1 MSSSY
6 ERPGNE
12 ITFPDEDTVL
22 VNGSLEV
29 KSGNA
34 VVLQTTPTGLTT
46 GIINCTNVVTGAT
59 NVNALAS
66 SVGNLTTVTTTLEND
81 YHSLNSTQQQHTQ
94 DITRLGNDY
103 TSLSNTQQGHTQDIT
118 NLQTKTTNQSAVTG
132 SSTSFVGDVTATRFV
147 RTGGQSTQYLMADG
161 SVLAAS
167 NTNSNATMHFFKNSS
182 VNVPPPSSGEIVF
195 NSPQNS
201 SATVL
206 WISHMTSDG
215 TDVHAFLKLMT
226 PLSVLYIQDNNDS
239 ENYVKYGVV
248 STTSTP
254 TMFTVTVNFTEGNG
268 NGLTTFG
275 HNHDVFLSIFSNNV
289 AIDGRFTTLEGKTAT
304 LETKTFAIN
313 KANFGGD
320 DQIVVSAVLNM
331 QDNRIA
337 RVGDPDKDG
346 DAVSRGYADG
356 RYAGKSGLFDVIKD
370 GVSTALSVG
379 GEALDAGELAALGA
393 AAAAITAGGGITAFV
408 GTAIQNK
415 LAVENF
421 FKCDG
426 TSVMTDDMKL
436 GATPDEGDPEEFF
449 SIKNV
454 KDVQAS
460 GDVTAAK
467 FIKKGGGLSTEFLK
481 ADGSYD
487 SKTYITNTDG
497 VFSVL
502 DGAISDLQTKTQNIK
517 NSTSQYETNHA
528 GSLVLIRPT
537 VLSKWTTIDKD
548 KLLGKFTNP
557 SVGGAQF
564 SVATSVQIEK
574 IYIESALWGNS
585 STTTRV
591 FRFWTIGATL
601 LADYELPRTTLE
613 GTIYTLLL
621 PTPLTLAPGTYR
633 YGIGIGASGG
643 TFTDYYSN
651 GTYAFDSRIT
661 NVTGYYLP
669 SNGFNAFP
677 TQALQ
682 PNAPLCGG
690 FFLTTP
696 ASAPTTIVADQFIK
710 TGGGMSTE
718 FLKSNGTYDS
728 SAYITATDLSITNL
742 QTLITALEDKTR
754 FIQIILGRTTVTG
767 ELSTGTLESTRVNTP
782 RVSGLTTTIVSPTDA
797 VNAQYVTNQGYA
809 TQLALDIALA
819 AKLDSSNAGGLKFCK
834 ISSAVQ
840 VGGVTGFYDLLGGPA
855 NVFGSTT
862 FAANEL
868 KLGSVYIV
876 KIEGIASLPINSGVS
891 FQVRW
896 NNLSNFQ
903 PLVTNPAVTNGAF
916 SVTSTFTVRRT
927 GVTGEM
933 GHSSTIAVGGGGQ
946 TNSCCFGGGGAIP
959 IDTTEAYAMTIV
971 FSSTG
976 SAVCTAHTITC
987 ARYNYVV

>member
-6 ERPGNE
+6 ERLGNE

-29 KSGNA
+29 KSENA
-34 VVLQTTPTGLTT
+34 VVLQTTSTGLTT

-59 NVNALAS
+59 NVNALAA

-81 YHSLNSTQQQHTQ
+81 YNSLHSTQQGHTQ

-103 TSLSNTQQGHTQDIT
+103 ASLNGTQQQHTQDIT
-118 NLQTKTTNQSAVTG
+118 SLTNKTANQSAVTG

-167 NTNSNATMHFFKNSS
+167 STNSNATMHFFKNSS

-195 NSPQNS
+195 NSPQNTT
-201 SATVL
+201 ATVL

-239 ENYVKYGVV
+239 ENYIKYGVV

-289 AIDGRFTTLEGKTAT
+289 AIDGRFTTLEGKTTT
-304 LETKTFAIN
+304 LETKTFAIS
-313 KANFGGD
+313 KQFFGGAD
-320 DQIVVSAVLNM
+320 KTVLNSILNM
-331 QDNRIA
+331 NSNRIEA
-337 RVGDPDKDG
+337 VGEPENANDVVTKT
-346 DAVSRGYADG
+346 YADG
-356 RYAGKSGLFDVIKD
+356 TYAGKSGLLDTIKS
-370 GVSTALSVG
+370 GVSTFLG
-379 GEALDAGELAALGA
+379 AGEDVA
-393 AAAAITAGGGITAFV
+393 AAGETLAGVGAIAATVGTAGIATYV
-408 GTAIQNK
+408 GTAIDNK
-415 LAVENF
+415 LNAATIVRTTGEN
-421 FKCDG
+421 
-426 TSVMTDDMKL
+426 VMEADFRL
-436 GATPDEGDPEEFF
+436 GETPAEGDPEEFF

-460 GDVTAAK
+460 GNVTAAK

-481 ADGSYD
+481 ADGTTDNS
-487 SKTYITNTDG
+487 TYITNTNG
-497 VFSVL
+497 VFNVL
-502 DGAISDLQTKTQNIK
+502 NGSISDLQTKTQNIA
-517 NSTSQYETNHA
+517 NSTAPYTTNHM
-528 GSLVLIRPT
+528 GSIHLFRPT
-537 VLSKWTTIDKD
+537 VLAKWTTLDRDKSD
-548 KLLGKFTNP
+548 GAFSTQ
-557 SVGGAQF
+557 SVAGAQF
-564 SVATSVQIEK
+564 TAVESIQIAK
-574 IYIESALWGNS
+574 IYIESDIWRNASVL
-585 STTTRV
+585 TRV
-591 FRFWTIGATL
+591 FRFWAIGGTL
-601 LADYELPRTTLE
+601 IADYELPRTTLD
-613 GTIYTLLL
+613 GTLYTLLL
-621 PTPLTLAPGTYR
+621 PTPLTLAAGTYR
-633 YGIGIGASGG
+633 YGIGVGASG
-643 TFTDYYSN
+643 TFNDYYRN
-651 GTYAFDSRIT
+651 GTYTFDSRIT
-661 NVTGYYLP
+661 GVTGYYLQN
-669 SNGFNAFP
+669 SGFGAYP
-677 TQALQ
+677 TVAANT
-682 PNAPLCGG
+682 NAPLCGG
-690 FFLTTP
+690 FFLTTL
-696 ASAPTTIVADQFIK
+696 AADPTTLTADRFIK
-710 TGGGMSTE
+710 TGGGSAGE

-728 SAYITATDLSITNL
+728 APYITASDTSIVTL
-742 QTLITALEDKTR
+742 QNKTQFIGIT
-754 FIQIILGRTTVTG
+754 LGRTTVSG

-834 ISSAVQ
+834 ISPAVQ
-840 VGGVTGFYDLLGGPA
+840 VGGPSGAYDLLGTPTT

-868 KLGSVYIV
+868 QRGAVYIV
-876 KIEGIASLPINSGVS
+876 KIEGVATLPINSGVS

-896 NNLSNFQ
+896 DNATNFH
-903 PLVTNPAVTNGAF
+903 PLVSNPAITNGAF
-916 SVTSTFTVRRT
+916 SVTSTFTVRST
-927 GVTGEM
+927 GVTGVM
-933 GHSSTIAVGGGGQ
+933 GHSSTISVGGGSQ
-946 TNSCCFGGGGAIP
+946 TNSCCFGGGGTVT
-959 IDTTEAYAMTIV
+959 IDTTGVFGVTIAFV
-971 FSSTG
+971 NQSSS
-976 SAVCTAHTITC
+976 SALCTAHTITC